1 MLDTRKAIVAA
12 LEQVQDNVK
21 YELDVQ
27 SPTLPLISYKCID
40 DSVNKYGDTLGYSD
54 VIYQVKVWTTKMSEL
69 ATLTQSIDDKLKAI
83 GLHRTYFSELKE
95 ANVLIGVMQYTGLV
109 KENFN

>member
-1 MLDTRKAIVAA
+1 MLDTRKLIVNA
-12 LEQVQDNVK
+12 LKKVQSNVK

-40 DSVNKYGDTLGYSD
+40 DSVNKYGNTLGYSD
-54 VIYQVKVWTTKMSEL
+54 VIYQVKVWTTKVSEL
-69 ATLTQSIDDKLKAI
+69 AKLTQAIDKELRNI

-95 ANVLIGVMQYTGLV
+95 SEVIIGVLQYSGLI
-109 KENFN
+109 KEQF